1 MTLAYDPH
9 NYLLAEK
16 GGLNARLYPNGE
28 IVIWKPT
35 QQSRHKLKRFFE
47 EEYTGGWKSLWNVAL
62 MKLGVLPPQA
72 SPMDLPTQKNFDEA
86 SAESLKPLRVKAKPV
101 TRYGTN
107 GITSYGAR
115 RVRNCCYELQRR
127 APEQCVSF
135 ATVTVPDFPYE
146 VMARLHERWHKVV
159 DAYRRKLRRK
169 LRDDGLSGDSV
180 SVSEVQSERYQR
192 TGIPVLHLHTVFVG
206 RIPGKKWSISTE
218 YHDQIWKETLE
229 IVLGEDIPE
238 LRAACN
244 IQTVKKSAEGYLGKY
259 MSKGV
264 KVVRQLAEEGFV
276 GWLPKQW
283 WAATRRL
290 CSIVDDKTRLVPH
303 FAEWLNYVAD
313 IERRDVWA
321 WHKCVPVK
329 FLSGDTVIMARIG
342 RLTPPFNDWF
352 HETIED

>member
-1 MTLAYDPH
+1 MTVAYDPN
-9 NYLLAEK
+9 NYLLADK

-47 EEYTGGWKSLWNVAL
+47 DEYTGGWKSMWNVAL
-62 MKLGVLPPQA
+62 MKLGILPPQA
-72 SPMDLPTQKNFDEA
+72 SPLGLSTQKNFDKLGE
-86 SAESLKPLRVKAKPV
+86 RVVEGEGSDRHVV
-101 TRYGTN
+101 TRYGAN

-127 APEQCVSF
+127 APKKCVCF
-135 ATVTVPDFPYE
+135 ATVTVPTMPFE
-146 VMARLHERWHKVV
+146 MMARLHESWNKVV

-169 LRDDGLSGDSV
+169 LRNNGLSGDSV
-180 SVSEVQSERYQR
+180 TVSEIQSKRYKS
-192 TGIPVLHLHTVFVG
+192 TGIPILHLHTVFVG
-206 RIPGKKWSISTE
+206 RVPGKKWAISTE
-218 YHDQIWKETLE
+218 DHDQIWKETLS
-229 IVLGEDIPE
+229 IVLGEGVPE
-238 LRAACN
+238 VSSACN
-244 IQTVKKSAEGYLGKY
+244 IQSIKKSAEGYLGKY
-259 MSKGV
+259 MTKGT
-264 KVVRQLAEEGFV
+264 KVVRQLAEEGFI

-283 WAATRRL
+283 WAASRSL
-290 CSIVDDKTRLVPH
+290 CKIVDNETRLVPK

-342 RLTPPFNDWF
+342 RLTPPFNRWF
-352 HETIED
+352 HDAILA